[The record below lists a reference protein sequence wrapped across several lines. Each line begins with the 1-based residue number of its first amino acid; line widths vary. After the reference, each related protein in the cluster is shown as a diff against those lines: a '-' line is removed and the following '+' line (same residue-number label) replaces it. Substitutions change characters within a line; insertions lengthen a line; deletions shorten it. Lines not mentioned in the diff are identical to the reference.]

1 MGISGVSATINVGSI
16 TNVINTI
23 TDLTGQ
29 QSTAS
34 VAIFG
39 TSKGFGIQAFEP
51 VDTGSNSSY
60 TDVATGSN
68 TTYTDAA

>member
-1 MGISGVSATINVGSI
+1 
-16 TNVINTI
+16 
-23 TDLTGQ
+23 
-29 QSTAS
+29 

-39 TSKGFGIQAFEP
+39 TSNGFGIQAFEP

>member
-1 MGISGVSATINVGSI
+1 MG
-16 TNVINTI
+16 
-23 TDLTGQ
+23 LTGQ
-29 QSTAS
+29 SATTS

-39 TSKGFGIQAFEP
+39 TSTGFGIQGYSS

-68 TTYTDAA
+68 TSYSDAA